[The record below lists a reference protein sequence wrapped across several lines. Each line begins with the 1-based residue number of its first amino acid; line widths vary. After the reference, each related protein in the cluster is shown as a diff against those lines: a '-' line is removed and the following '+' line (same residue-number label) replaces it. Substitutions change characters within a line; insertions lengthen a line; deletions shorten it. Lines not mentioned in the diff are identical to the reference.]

1 MERASDGRVK
11 SDPSAVGIPRAIGG
25 IERFGGRTI
34 GSRASGGITSGGIS
48 SGGITSGGIT
58 TDIATDDGHDD
69 VAMTMLD
76 GDRPWSGCDI
86 DQQWSER
93 QASGASEPEGAK

>member
-1 MERASDGRVK
+1 MMTLRPPRHVSGDDGTSRGLMDQEGWRV
-11 SDPSAVGIPRAIGG
+11 
-25 IERFGGRTI
+25 FF
-34 GSRASGGITSGGIS
+34 
-48 SGGITSGGIT
+48 
-58 TDIATDDGHDD
+58 DGHDD